1 MGQNSMIT
9 KSTIDVS
16 NVSTWD
22 EFHQVFINEF
32 EFPSYY
38 GRNGNAWID
47 CMEDFAI
54 TGSRLELNIKGMD
67 KLKEVGREMYDL
79 INDCSA
85 FINYRSVQAGGTHK
99 ISLCYGD

>member
-1 MGQNSMIT
+1 MIT
-9 KSTIDVS
+9 KSTINVS

-22 EFHQVFINEF
+22 EFHQVFIDEF
-32 EFPSYY
+32 NFPSYY
-38 GRNGNAWID
+38 GRNSSAWID

-54 TGSRLELNIKGMD
+54 ADSKLELNIKGME
-67 KLKEVGREMYDL
+67 KLKEISREMYDL

-85 FINYRSVQAGGTHK
+85 FINYRSVQSGGSHT